1 MSYITS
7 EEYIAAIGGYS
18 FLEKAAKKLA
28 EDYRDKFV
36 GGKYASLEDIDIEGD
51 EITGE
56 IQLSFEVMYCGC
68 CPGEYESYTL
78 PISYLWDDDW
88 VGREKEKRA
97 EALRQREKRKA
108 EEKAKQDKERE
119 ERRYQG
125 YLKMKEEY
133 ESK

>member
-7 EEYIAAIGGYS
+7 EEYIAAIGGYN

-28 EDYRDKFV
+28 KDYGGKFV
-36 GGKYASLEDIDIEGD
+36 GGKYATLQNIDID
-51 EITGE
+51 EIAET
-56 IQLSFEVMYCGC
+56 IFLTFDVCYCGC
-68 CPGEYESYTL
+68 CPSEYESCTL
-78 PISYLWDDDW
+78 PMDYLWDDDW

-97 EALRQREKRKA
+97 EAERQREKRKA

-133 ESK
+133 ED

>member
-7 EEYIAAIGGYS
+7 KEYIAAIGGYT
-18 FLEKAAKKLA
+18 FLEKAAKNLA
-28 EDYRDKFV
+28 EDYGEKFV

-56 IQLSFEVMYCGC
+56 IELSFEVNYCGC
-68 CPGEYESYTL
+68 CPGDYESYTL
-78 PISYLWDDDW
+78 PIDYLWDDDW

-97 EALRQREKRKA
+97 EAERQREKRKA
-108 EEKAKQDKERE
+108 EEKTKEDKERK
-119 ERRYQG
+119 ERRYQS

-133 ESK
+133 ED